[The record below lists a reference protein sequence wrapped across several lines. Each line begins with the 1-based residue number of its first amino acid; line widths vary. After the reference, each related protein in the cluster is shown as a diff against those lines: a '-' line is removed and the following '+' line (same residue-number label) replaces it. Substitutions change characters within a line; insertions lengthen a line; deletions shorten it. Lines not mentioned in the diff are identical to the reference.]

1 MYKTEKKK
9 KRFTVNL
16 GVATQSFLLI
26 SPVCILSSDGVLFH
40 DLLSFPKLGPVL
52 ISFLEWGIVVSFC
65 SLNRFYF

>member
-1 MYKTEKKK
+1 M
-9 KRFTVNL
+9 NL

-52 ISFLEWGIVVSFC
+52 ISFLEWGIVVS
-65 SLNRFYF
+65 LNRFCF

>member
-52 ISFLEWGIVVSFC
+52 ISFLEWGIVVS
-65 SLNRFYF
+65 LNRFCF